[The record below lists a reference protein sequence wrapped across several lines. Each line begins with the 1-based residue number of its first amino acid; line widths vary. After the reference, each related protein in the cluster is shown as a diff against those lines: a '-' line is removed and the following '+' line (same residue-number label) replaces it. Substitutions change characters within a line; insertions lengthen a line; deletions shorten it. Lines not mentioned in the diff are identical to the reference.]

1 MRSFNGFTFN
11 GFVTVLPWARG
22 TMLSKPNCCW
32 CLTARSLLFGRD
44 ICSLPVSCHVADVCL
59 SPLGFLFF
67 LQSFWERSM
76 LTFMLHIN
84 EMEMSTI
91 VEQQQR
97 RQHLHSITIRKMFFE
112 RYEYP

>member
-1 MRSFNGFTFN
+1 
-11 GFVTVLPWARG
+11 
-22 TMLSKPNCCW
+22 
-32 CLTARSLLFGRD
+32 
-44 ICSLPVSCHVADVCL
+44 
-59 SPLGFLFF
+59 
-67 LQSFWERSM
+67 M